1 MTNTATNTA
10 TSASPI
16 IATPI
21 SGALGA
27 EVTGVDLSAPLDDA
41 AYDAVRGALLDHCV
55 LFFRDQDMTPPQQL
69 AFAKRFGD
77 IHFHPHVPGLPDI
90 PEIMEILKTDKDA
103 RPFGVGWH
111 TDQMFLAEPAM
122 GTMLYAKEVPDA
134 GGDTLFTNLHRAY
147 DALSDGMKRMIA
159 GLRTV
164 NLADAGRKIAGA
176 NPGGGQYGGFN
187 SMALNKRDD
196 VAAETEHPLVRTH
209 PETGRKALFIGLH
222 TERFANMTAAESKPL
237 LDYLIDHATKPEFT
251 CRFRWREGSVA
262 FWDNRCVLHNAI
274 DDYRGKRRRMHRIT
288 LKGDRPV

>member
-1 MTNTATNTA
+1 MTHATIT
-10 TSASPI
+10 
-16 IATPI
+16 ATPI

-27 EVTGVDLSAPLDDA
+27 EVTGVDFSAPLDDA
-41 AYDAVRGALLDHCV
+41 TYNAVRQALLDHCV
-55 LFFRDQDMTPPQQL
+55 LFFRDQEMTPPQQL
-69 AFAKRFGD
+69 AFATRFGD
-77 IHFHPHVPGLPDI
+77 IHVHPHVKGMDDF

-111 TDQMFLAEPAM
+111 TDQMFLAEPALA
-122 GTMLYAKEVPDA
+122 TMLYAKEVPEA
-134 GGDTLFTNLHRAY
+134 GGDTLFTNLYRAY
-147 DALSDGMKRMIA
+147 ATLSDAMKAMIA

-164 NLADAGRKIAGA
+164 NLADAGRKITGA

-187 SMALNKRDD
+187 SMTMNKQDD

-209 PETGRKALFIGLH
+209 PESGRKALFLGLH
-222 TERFANMTAAESKPL
+222 TERFANMTTAESQPL
-237 LDYLIDHATKPEFT
+237 LDFLIAHATRPEFT

-288 LKGDRPV
+288 LKGDAPV